1 MKTSLNTLYVHQ
13 FEFLFFGNKCVV
25 YFQNHPS
32 NGCFQIIHP
41 MVFFKIIH
49 PMVFLFKII
58 HPMVVFKIIH
68 PMAVLFG
75 ALKMVKLWWLLSP
88 PAGCGTYGNPH
99 IHKLH
104 SRFLNN
110 FGTFGFLKFLQIIV
124 THSFLSG
131 SNRSSIVSC
140 VPSSPILLICD
151 SHIQVKLEVAISNW
165 AHCSETKFNPNVP
178 N

>member
-1 MKTSLNTLYVHQ
+1 M
-13 FEFLFFGNKCVV
+13 VV
-25 YFQNHPS
+25 YKITHPMVV
-32 NGCFQIIHP
+32 FKIIHA

-49 PMVFLFKII
+49 PMV
-58 HPMVVFKIIH
+58 
-68 PMAVLFG
+68 VLFG

-124 THSFLSG
+124 APFKVAVTVLQLCPVSLPAPYYWSVIPIFK
-131 SNRSSIVSC
+131 SSWKLPFQTGHPVPK
-140 VPSSPILLICD
+140 PSSTRTFRADQFSSNYHFSYFIDFRETGNCFICCPFGF
-151 SHIQVKLEVAISNW
+151 HIRVRFFVTDI
-165 AHCSETKFNPNVP
+165 
-178 N
+178 